1 MIKEKI
7 IGMLVCIFILLL
19 ACSEPD
25 ENDSLINRNIMGK
38 DKVNVS
44 LSLSLPEMQL
54 EGNTDYLPMSYGQ
67 QGISVLLLPI
77 SYKCLVIKEI
87 GDKWYVDTL
96 TQRKLTT
103 AGTYAQVSI
112 TDDTRFNDLQLTL
125 RPGHYRYW

>member
-7 IGMLVCIFILLL
+7 IGILVCIFSLLL

-54 EGNTDYLPMSYGQ
+54 EGNTDYRPMSSRATGN
-67 QGISVLLLPI
+67 IRSI
-77 SYKCLVIKEI
+77 IANSYKCLVIKEI
-87 GDKWYVDTL
+87 GDNGMW
-96 TQRKLTT
+96 
-103 AGTYAQVSI
+103 I
-112 TDDTRFNDLQLTL
+112 
-125 RPGHYRYW
+125 H